1 MPKPRDFIP
10 RTLSARIILQTVFAI
25 SLLLIPTVLAMVIG
39 TRLIMR
45 EEVGR
50 QVDQALDGIAY
61 RIDNTFLDVE
71 QTAAILQK
79 DIPNYLDHPQELNKL
94 CLKALEVNPS
104 ISGCAIALNPE
115 HYTLYGKPFMAYIHR
130 AGGDISSANSRS
142 RPLLS
147 SETFT
152 ALSFTE
158 QGWYTKPV
166 REGVPSWVGPLRNEE
181 TEEEPLLSYDI
192 PIVKDGV
199 SVGVMGVDMS
209 LSVLT
214 QIAQNYKTSTH
225 SYITLLDR
233 EGSYIVHP
241 DSTRLL
247 HISSL
252 AQLRDAENPSV
263 MEALQKMIE
272 GKSGRRAFTLDSTRY
287 LMAYK
292 PFQLSAYP
300 GRQVGNLGW
309 SIAVFYPEKELYTE
323 FDPGYRLSIL
333 MIVVS
338 LLLLVVGAAII
349 AHMSLRP
356 LRRLMRVTQIISKGN
371 YRLPGF
377 ETSRT
382 DEVGRLQTLY
392 NKMLQAVANH
402 MEQLQN
408 LSEKEI
414 AYQDALAQTYAK
426 TKEIKKHKAD
436 FFSKMTH
443 QMADVTAEIQD
454 SVDSLCELG
463 ADMSDERSGKALD
476 KIERNGRRVTEIL
489 NDLLNLKSWDGHE

>member
-10 RTLSARIILQTVFAI
+10 RTLSARIILQTVFSI

-39 TRLIMR
+39 TRLLIR
-45 EEVGR
+45 EEAGR

-61 RIDNTFLDVE
+61 RLDNTFLEVE
-71 QTAAILQK
+71 QTAAIIGRE
-79 DIPNYLDHPQELNKL
+79 IPNLLDRPQELNKL
-94 CLKALEVNPS
+94 CRKALEVNPS
-104 ISGCAIALNPE
+104 ITGCAIALNPDY
-115 HYTLYGKPFMAYIHR
+115 YTSSGEPFRAYIHR
-130 AGGDISSANSRS
+130 AREGAVSANSRY

-147 SETFT
+147 SESFT
-152 ALSFTE
+152 AQSFTE
-158 QGWYTKPV
+158 QAWYAKPI

-181 TEEEPLLSYDI
+181 TEGEPLLSYDI
-192 PIVKDGV
+192 PIVLD
-199 SVGVMGVDMS
+199 STAVGVIGVDMS

-252 AQLRDAENPSV
+252 AQLRDVENPSV
-263 MEALQKMIE
+263 LDALQEMIE
-272 GKSGRRAFTLDSTRY
+272 GKSGRREFMLDSTRY
-287 LMAYK
+287 LMAYR
-292 PFQLSAYP
+292 PFQQSAYP
-300 GRQVGNLGW
+300 GRRVGNLGW

-349 AHMSLRP
+349 AHVSLRP

-392 NKMLQAVANH
+392 NKMLQAVADH

-414 AYQDALAQTYAK
+414 AYQDALAQTYER

-436 FFSKMTH
+436 FFGKMTH

-454 SVDSLCELG
+454 SVDKLCEFG
-463 ADMSDERSGKALD
+463 ADMGDERTGKALD
-476 KIERNGRRVTEIL
+476 KIEKNGHRVTEIL
-489 NDLLNLKSWDGHE
+489 NDLLNLESRDVHA